1 MGRNFYQSAMSKV
14 IFDDFYSIK
23 VDNFMLKFGIESHL
37 PDNEVFVSDSDDEIF
52 ILPDHP
58 VTTQKKRKGT
68 KQIFSLTMAMH
79 KVII

>member
-1 MGRNFYQSAMSKV
+1 
-14 IFDDFYSIK
+14 
-23 VDNFMLKFGIESHL
+23 MLKFGIESHL

-68 KQIFSLTMAMH
+68 KQIFSLTMAMQ